1 MSWFGRSNYYNNA
14 HSDVN
19 KSVFKNFTTESLLDL
34 AQEGAN
40 FLRNP
45 NISVQS
51 ADSWMDYS
59 EKIVELTTKR
69 YDVNIYLS
77 YLRMLLSI
85 RHDKNFGA
93 YQKVKTCVDYL
104 LAVIETLNK

>member
-1 MSWFGRSNYYNNA
+1 MSWFDRSNYYNNA
-14 HSDVN
+14 YSDEN
-19 KSVFKNFTTESLLDL
+19 KSFTTKQLLDL
-34 AQEGAN
+34 AKEGVN

-45 NISVQS
+45 NISLQS
-51 ADSWMDYS
+51 ADNWMDYS
-59 EKIVELTTKR
+59 EKIVELATKR
-69 YDVNIYLS
+69 YDMNIHLS

-104 LAVIETLNK
+104 LAVIETLIK